1 MQGHPNVIYN
11 CGSVNV
17 VFYSYR
23 QHFRRYLRQIQV
35 QLAVNLN
42 TNSKHIFS
50 VDPAPVD
57 QQPPAYLSQ
66 PQALQA
72 ISQDNKAAQATSNL
86 VVKLSHPLSIQPS
99 SRYTF
104 FGNSL
109 S

>member
-35 QLAVNLN
+35 QLAVKLKQ
-42 TNSKHIFS
+42 TLSTIFF

-57 QQPPAYLSQ
+57 QQPPAFLPQ
-66 PQALQA
+66 PQAPPSYQ
-72 ISQDNKAAQATSNL
+72 SGQQGSTSYQQPGGQT
-86 VVKLSHPLSIQPS
+86 LSPPQYP
-99 SRYTF
+99 TKQ
-104 FGNSL
+104 
-109 S
+109 